1 MKVLQFTIPVPHDKS
16 VIADQFSLPYF
27 YPYLHRHKETQITWI
42 QKGEGTLIAGNNM
55 HHFAAGDVFLLGAN
69 LPHLFKSDPQY
80 FEAENEDAISA
91 LSIFFNPDGVLASFF
106 DLPEV
111 RMHKLFIQQHQQGI
125 KVPVADADRIITSMT
140 GLRDSSGA
148 DQLVQFIHLLKGLS
162 DINEQLQPLSSYGN
176 LPGITENEGIRIG
189 NIYNFI
195 MQNYAESITL
205 DDVAKAAFM
214 TSESFCRYFKKH
226 TGNTF
231 VTFLNEVR
239 INEACKM
246 LTANKFE
253 SISIVAYKSGF
264 KSITNFNRVFRSVTG
279 SSPREYTE
287 SFNGKIA
294 IAQPAPEIDI
304 LKKGN
309 SKAAFAG
316 GV

>member
-55 HHFAAGDVFLLGAN
+55 HHFAPGDVFLLGAN

-195 MQNYAESITL
+195 MQNYAESLTL

-309 SKAAFAG
+309 SKAAFAN

>member
-55 HHFAAGDVFLLGAN
+55 HHFAPGDVFLLGAN

-80 FEAENEDAISA
+80 FEAEIEGAISA
-91 LSIFFNPDGVLASFF
+91 LSIFFNPDGILASFF

-111 RMHKLFIQQHQQGI
+111 RTHKLFIQQHQQGI
-125 KVPVADADRIITSMT
+125 KVPATNADKIAASMT
-140 GLRDSSGA
+140 ALRDSSGA

>member
-55 HHFAAGDVFLLGAN
+55 HHFAPGDVFLLGAN

-91 LSIFFNPDGVLASFF
+91 LSIFFNPDGILASFF

-125 KVPVADADRIITSMT
+125 KVPVADADRIITFMT

-205 DDVAKAAFM
+205 EDVAKAAFM

-294 IAQPAPEIDI
+294 IAQPPPEIDI

>member
-55 HHFAAGDVFLLGAN
+55 HHFVPGDVFLLGAN

-80 FEAENEDAISA
+80 FEAENEDAICA

-125 KVPVADADRIITSMT
+125 KVPVANADRIITSMT
-140 GLRDSSGA
+140 ALRDSSGA

-162 DINEQLQPLSSYGN
+162 DISEQLQPLSSYGN

-189 NIYNFI
+189 NIYNYI
-195 MQNYAESITL
+195 MQNYTEAITL

-294 IAQPAPEIDI
+294 IAQLAPEIDGP
-304 LKKGN
+304 KKGY
-309 SKAAFAG
+309 SKIAFAG
-316 GV
+316 EL

>member
-55 HHFAAGDVFLLGAN
+55 HHFAPGDVFLLGAN

-91 LSIFFNPDGVLASFF
+91 LSIFFNPDGILASFF

-125 KVPVADADRIITSMT
+125 KVPVADADRIITFMT

-162 DINEQLQPLSSYGN
+162 DIKEQLQPLSSYGN

-205 DDVAKAAFM
+205 EDVAKAAFM

-294 IAQPAPEIDI
+294 IAQPPPEIDI

>member
-55 HHFAAGDVFLLGAN
+55 HHFAPGDVFLLGAN

-80 FEAENEDAISA
+80 FENENEDAISA
-91 LSIFFNPDGVLASFF
+91 LSIFFNPDGILASFF

-111 RMHKLFIQQHQQGI
+111 RAHKLFIQQHQQGI
-125 KVPVADADRIITSMT
+125 KVPEANTVKIINAMA

-148 DQLVQFIHLLKGLS
+148 DQLIQFIQLLKGLS

-189 NIYNFI
+189 NIYNYI
-195 MQNYAESITL
+195 MQNYTEAITL

-294 IAQPAPEIDI
+294 TSTGATEMDG

-309 SKAAFAG
+309 LKAAFAEEI
-316 GV
+316 